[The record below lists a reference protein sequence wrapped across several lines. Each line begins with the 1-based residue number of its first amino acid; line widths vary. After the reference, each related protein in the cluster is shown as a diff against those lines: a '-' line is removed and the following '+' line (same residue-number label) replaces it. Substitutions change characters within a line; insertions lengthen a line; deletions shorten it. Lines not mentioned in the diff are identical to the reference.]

1 MLDRNIER
9 PTAFEVKQ
17 ADTISY
23 SDAGERGY
31 IHLTVA
37 EDQYDPKRDNK
48 ELMIA
53 DYTFDPVG
61 TGAELKEKPDMWI

>member
-1 MLDRNIER
+1 M
-9 PTAFEVKQ
+9 
-17 ADTISY
+17 
-23 SDAGERGY
+23 
-31 IHLTVA
+31 TVA